1 MKTRDL
7 FVVGCGLAGAAAALF
22 AARRGLSVTQAGG
35 TAEIVYASG
44 LFDVYDAP
52 DPWAALERLRARRPQ
67 DEAEG
72 RPLHPYARL
81 RTAEARRAL
90 EEFLDWLGRRGLPY
104 RHNGDAACRVLTPA
118 GGLKRTWA
126 VPATMWPG
134 VEAAAAKSPA
144 LLVDFHGL
152 REYSAAQIA
161 AVAGRTWPGLRAARV
176 HFPAPA
182 PHPLL
187 PGVMA
192 QALEL
197 PAHRASLAEAIR
209 PLLRGETH
217 VGLPAVLG
225 SSPAGVDG
233 GATGDLAARLGV
245 SVFEIPTLPASV
257 PGMRLKAVLEN
268 GLEAEG
274 VDARRLTRA
283 RAVLPTPLP
292 DGPHAGEAGFR
303 VELDGPNT
311 RPDNSDA
318 EENGIEED
326 EEHVVYARQVL
337 LATGR
342 FIGRGLRAER
352 DGVRERLM
360 DLPVFQPPSREQW
373 HSPDL
378 FDPAGHPVDRAG
390 IVVDD
395 AFRPVDITGK
405 VVRPGLYA
413 AGTILAHQDWLREK
427 CGAGLAVATAW
438 AAVAA
443 LAPKAGRTS

>member
-1 MKTRDL
+1 MRTRDL
-7 FVVGCGLAGAAAALF
+7 FVAGCGLAGAAATLF

-52 DPWAALERLRARRPQ
+52 DPWAALERLRAQRPGTG
-67 DEAEG
+67 AG
-72 RPLHPYARL
+72 SRPIHPYARL
-81 RTAEARRAL
+81 RADDARQAL
-90 EEFLDWLGRRGLPY
+90 ETFLHWLGRFGLAY
-104 RHNGDAACRVLTPA
+104 RHGGDAARRVLTPI

-126 VPATMWPG
+126 APATMWPG
-134 VEAAAAKSPA
+134 VEAAEARSSV

-161 AVAGRTWPGLRAARV
+161 AVASRTWPGLRAVRV
-176 HFPAPA
+176 DFPGPA

-197 PAHRASLAEAIR
+197 AEHRAALAAAIR
-209 PLLRGETH
+209 PHLRDETS

-225 SSPAGVDG
+225 TSPVGADG
-233 GATGDLAARLGV
+233 GVAGDLAARLGLP
-245 SVFEIPTLPASV
+245 VFEIPTLPASV
-257 PGMRLKAVLEN
+257 PGMRLKAALER
-268 GLEAEG
+268 GLDAEG

-283 RAVLPTPLP
+283 RSVVPAPLP
-292 DGPHAGEAGFR
+292 DGPHAGEQGFR
-303 VELDGPNT
+303 VELDSPHT
-311 RPDNSDA
+311 RPDQPSSGTAGDRQD
-318 EENGIEED
+318 G
-326 EEHVVYARQVL
+326 EHVIYARRML

-352 DGVRERLM
+352 DGIRERLL
-360 DLPVFQPPSREQW
+360 DLPVCQPASRESW

-390 IVVDD
+390 IMVDD
-395 AFRPVDITGK
+395 AFRPVDFTGH
-405 VVRPGLYA
+405 VIHPRLYA
-413 AGTILAHQDWLREK
+413 AGTVLAHQDWIREK

-438 AAVAA
+438 AAVASM
-443 LAPKAGRTS
+443 PDS